1 MPSQFH
7 LLTTGAAEMEI
18 PTLPVNYDAERAVI
32 GSIILDRDA
41 IIAIAPWLIVEDFYL
56 PQHRAIYAA
65 ALNCYSRRVPP
76 DLITIGEV
84 LRQAGDF
91 DGIGGIPG
99 LMRYADTTPTAMHVE
114 YYAQIV
120 RDTALSRAMIEAGS
134 DIASVGFESGLD
146 RAALVHKAQQ
156 LLERATN
163 RVQTSALATAE
174 QVSREWGEAFNA
186 GGSVG
191 HSTGLYDLD
200 RQLAGGFHRG
210 ELIIAAARPSV
221 GKTALALQVARN
233 IAKREGRVLFCSFEM
248 KRVDLWSRLVA
259 IESGVTLERVR
270 QPEKAEGSDMSRIAE
285 ADGNLS
291 QTPLLIDHD
300 FGATIGDVRN
310 RALALQAEKGGIAL
324 VVVDY
329 LQLVNTPTGRERNR
343 VLEVGE
349 ISRGLKRLSGEL
361 DCPVL
366 ALSQLSRGV
375 EGRADKIPLLS
386 DLRESGNLEQDGD
399 VVLFLHRPEL
409 YGDAQLKGICEIHIA
424 KNRQGPLGKVALVY
438 RPDTGRWMDMAYQA
452 VQGY

>member
-1 MPSQFH
+1 MDTP
-7 LLTTGAAEMEI
+7 ME
-18 PTLPVNYDAERAVI
+18 PTLPMNLDAEVAVI

-41 IIAIAPWLIVEDFYL
+41 IIAIAPWLIVDDFYL
-56 PQHRAIYAA
+56 PNHRAIYAA
-65 ALNCYSRRVPP
+65 ALDCYSRRVPP

-84 LRQAGDF
+84 LRQSGDY

-99 LMRYADTTPTAMHVE
+99 LVRYTDATPTAMHVE

-120 RDTALSRAMIEAGS
+120 RDTALSRAMIMAGS
-134 DIASVGFESGLD
+134 DIARVGFQPGLD

-174 QVSREWGEAFNA
+174 QVSREWGEAFTA

-191 HSTGLYDLD
+191 HSTGLYALD
-200 RQLAGGFHRG
+200 RQLAGGLHRG
-210 ELIIAAARPSV
+210 ELVIAAARPSV

-233 IAKREGRVLFCSFEM
+233 ISVHEGRVLFCSFEM

-259 IESGVTLERVR
+259 IESGVSLEHVR
-270 QPEKAEGSDMSRIAE
+270 QPQLATDDEMNWIAE
-285 ADGNLS
+285 ADGKLS
-291 QTPLLIDHD
+291 EIPLLIDHD

-310 RALALQAEKGGIAL
+310 RALALQAEKGKIAL

-329 LQLVNTPTGRERNR
+329 LQLVNTPAGKDRNR

-349 ISRGLKRLSGEL
+349 ISRGLKRLAGEL

-366 ALSQLSRGV
+366 ALSQLNRGV
-375 EGRADKIPLLS
+375 EGRAEKIPLLS

-409 YGDAQLKGICEIHIA
+409 YGDAQLKGVCEIHIA
-424 KNRQGPLGKVALVY
+424 KNRQGPLGKVALNY
-438 RPDTGRWMDMAYQA
+438 RPDTGRWADLTYRTPE
-452 VQGY
+452 GF

>member
-1 MPSQFH
+1 MD
-7 LLTTGAAEMEI
+7 L
-18 PTLPVNYDAERAVI
+18 PTLPVNYDAEMAVI
-32 GSIILDRDA
+32 GSIVLDRDA
-41 IIAIAPWLIVEDFYL
+41 IVAIAPWLLADDFYL
-56 PQHRAIYAA
+56 PQHKAIYAA
-65 ALNCYSRRVPP
+65 ALDCYSRRVPP

-84 LRQAGDF
+84 LRRTGDF
-91 DGIGGIPG
+91 DGIGGVPG
-99 LMRYADTTPTAMHVE
+99 LARYADAVPTAYHAE

-120 RDTALSRAMIEAGS
+120 RDVALSRAMIEAGA
-134 DIASVGFESGLD
+134 DIASVGYQPGLD

-163 RVQTSALATAE
+163 RVQTSVLATAE
-174 QVSREWGEAFNA
+174 QVSREWGEAFQA

-191 HSTGLYDLD
+191 HPTGLHDLD

-221 GKTALALQVARN
+221 GKTAIALQVARN
-233 IAKREGRVLFCSFEM
+233 VAANEGRVLFCSFEM
-248 KRVDLWSRLVA
+248 KRVDLWSRLISV
-259 IESGVTLERVR
+259 ESGVPLERVR
-270 QPEKAEGSDMSRIAE
+270 QPKLMDGDDMSRAAD
-285 ADGNLS
+285 ADGILS
-291 QTPLLIDHD
+291 QMPLLIDHD

-310 RALALQAEKGGIAL
+310 RALALQAEKGSIAL

-329 LQLVNTPTGRERNR
+329 LQLVNTPAGRDRNR

-349 ISRGLKRLSGEL
+349 ISRGLKRLAGEL

-409 YGDAQLKGICEIHIA
+409 YGDAQLKGVCEIHIA

-438 RPDTGRWMDMAYQA
+438 RPDTGRWRDMAYQTPS
-452 VQGY
+452 GY